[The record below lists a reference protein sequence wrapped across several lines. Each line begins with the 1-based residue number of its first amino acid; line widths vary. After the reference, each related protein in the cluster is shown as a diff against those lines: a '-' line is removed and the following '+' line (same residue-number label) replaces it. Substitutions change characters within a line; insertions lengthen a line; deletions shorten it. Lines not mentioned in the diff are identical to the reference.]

1 MQAFEKMLHSCL
13 RDCFFLDVCKQD
25 SFWLNQSWPESS
37 SSLAW
42 ASQFLQRDCRALRE
56 KFKRCFDRRNHRKDQ
71 RVHEDFTREGA
82 KWPAHISQINSYF
95 QGFLFYPYFT
105 YSHCPI
111 YFNTFHFN
119 ILYVFMTSYGWS
131 KLSHPAPAEADSK
144 LSWGLISFAITS
156 CNSFCW
162 VPTAKTDFLLMVS
175 LIQII
180 EIGKQHYVGENLVAH
195 ARADGS
201 GFGPVSKLRRVTR

>member
-1 MQAFEKMLHSCL
+1 MGLDLPAEPKLFVIKRWVSGMVCHQALKLQTNWKLFQQSLEVKDLEAIMQAFEKMLHSCL

-111 YFNTFHFN
+111 YFNDVLF
-119 ILYVFMTSYGWS
+119 LRLR
-131 KLSHPAPAEADSK
+131 KLFLFVR
-144 LSWGLISFAITS
+144 LSRPGTPYIFGISRKF
-156 CNSFCW
+156 
-162 VPTAKTDFLLMVS
+162 
-175 LIQII
+175 
-180 EIGKQHYVGENLVAH
+180 
-195 ARADGS
+195 
-201 GFGPVSKLRRVTR
+201 